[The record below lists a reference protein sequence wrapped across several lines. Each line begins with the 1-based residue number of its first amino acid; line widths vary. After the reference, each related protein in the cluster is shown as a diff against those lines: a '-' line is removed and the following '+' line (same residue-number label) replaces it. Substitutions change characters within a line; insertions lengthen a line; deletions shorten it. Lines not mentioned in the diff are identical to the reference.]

1 MFCACTVRGEE
12 KDPQVAP
19 VVFFNLQSP
28 TLDIPMRVEVPLRAL
43 LKGGRKL
50 QGTYSVYLHALLT
63 DVGEEFVYYGITKS
77 GWNTRFSEHVNSSI
91 RKGSQRP
98 FPRKLEELNDAR
110 AAEVSG
116 VPDGRPK
123 LAGTTHTIS
132 AAGLTEA
139 PAMTLAE

>member
-1 MFCACTVRGEE
+1 
-12 KDPQVAP
+12 
-19 VVFFNLQSP
+19 
-28 TLDIPMRVEVPLRAL
+28 MRVEVPLRAL

-63 DVGEEFVYYGITKS
+63 DVGEEFVYYGITKR

-91 RKGSQRP
+91 RNGSQRL
-98 FPRKLEELNDAR
+98 FPRKLEELIDAR

-123 LAGTTHTIS
+123 LAGKIGRAHVCTPVNNEQ
-132 AAGLTEA
+132 LVCRLRLEKNK
-139 PAMTLAE
+139 P

>member
-63 DVGEEFVYYGITKS
+63 DVGEEFVYYGITKR

-91 RKGSQRP
+91 RNGSQRL
-98 FPRKLEELNDAR
+98 FPRKLEELIDAR

-116 VPDGRPK
+116 VPEIGR
-123 LAGTTHTIS
+123 ASCRERVGQYV
-132 AAGLTEA
+132 
-139 PAMTLAE
+139 